1 MEIYDKDDDN
11 ESIIGNELLSD
22 LELEKNIE
30 LLQNAINLVKSQ
42 RKELEKETEI
52 IYKRINYLK
61 QKEKQM
67 KLHCKKQ
74 IEQLHKTV
82 EIKKKRL
89 QDEILME
96 QKKNKNL
103 NNFMQIKYKNQ
114 INIQKKFE
122 EY

>member
-74 IEQLHKTV
+74 IDQLHKTV

-89 QDEILME
+89 KDEILME
-96 QKKNKNL
+96 EKKNKNL
-103 NNFMQIKYKNQ
+103 NNCMQIKYKNQ
-114 INIQKKFE
+114 INIQKKIE

>member
-61 QKEKQM
+61 QKEKQI

-74 IEQLHKTV
+74 IDQLHKTV

>member
-42 RKELEKETEI
+42 RKELEKETEV

-74 IEQLHKTV
+74 IDQLHKTV

-103 NNFMQIKYKNQ
+103 NNFMQMKYKNQ
-114 INIQKKFE
+114 INIQKKIE

>member
-61 QKEKQM
+61 QKEKQI

-74 IEQLHKTV
+74 IDQLHKTV

-96 QKKNKNL
+96 QKKNKNQ

>member
-114 INIQKKFE
+114 INIQKKYE